1 MVKIEIKKQKWPLLF
16 LYFVMKTR
24 FHSSNISKYQIN
36 I

>member
-16 LYFVMKTR
+16 IYFAMETR
-24 FHSSNISKYQIN
+24 FHSSKISEYQIN